1 VREQLA
7 PRIDLDAAPWVNHGV
22 LISVEHD
29 VIRLLA
35 DPLRARLVELLA
47 GGPACTCHL
56 VTDSGATQSNV
67 SNHLRALRH
76 AGVVV
81 AEPHGRF
88 TYYRLVPEV
97 LEAAAQQLAEL
108 AGRARSNADA
118 RREC

>member
-1 VREQLA
+1 MALRVDHHR
-7 PRIDLDAAPWVNHGV
+7 APWVNHVV
-22 LISVEHD
+22 LISAEHD

-76 AGVVV
+76 AGIVV

-97 LEAAAQQLAEL
+97 LDAAAQHLAEL
-108 AGRARSNADA
+108 AEQARSTASA